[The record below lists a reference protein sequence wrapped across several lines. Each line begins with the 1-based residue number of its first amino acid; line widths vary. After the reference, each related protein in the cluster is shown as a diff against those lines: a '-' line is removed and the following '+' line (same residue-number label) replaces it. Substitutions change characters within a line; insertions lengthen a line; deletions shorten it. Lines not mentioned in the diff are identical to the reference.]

1 LNKARQ
7 QRAKGRTNA
16 LGSQCLKVYFTGNRD
31 SIMNPLTPEH
41 VQSVCKALESL
52 PDDVS
57 DDRIEQTAARLEKIS
72 YEPLLIR
79 RPPGFLRITR
89 DRLLA
94 FIHELATASG
104 EGQATEQDLNLLLHQ
119 FRFLQRL
126 RQNDPEAWDEIS
138 ELWEED

>member
-1 LNKARQ
+1 
-7 QRAKGRTNA
+7 
-16 LGSQCLKVYFTGNRD
+16 
-31 SIMNPLTPEH
+31 MNPLTPEH
-41 VQSVCKALESL
+41 VQSIRNALESL

-79 RPPGFLRITR
+79 RPPDFLRITR

-94 FIHELATASG
+94 FIQELATASG

-126 RQNDPEAWDEIS
+126 RRNDPDAWDEIS